1 MDPFQVAESASIVV
15 TVPNR
20 LGLHARPAM
29 LFAERA
35 QDHAADVR
43 VRRSDGDE
51 PVDGKSIMHLM
62 MLAATKGT
70 ELVIEASGA
79 GAQEAVDA
87 LHALVAGGFSED
99 E

>member
-1 MDPFQVAESASIVV
+1 MSDSASARV

-35 QDHAADVR
+35 QSHAAAVR
-43 VRRSDGDE
+43 VSRDGDAE
-51 PVDGKSIMHLM
+51 TIDGKSIMHLM

-70 ELVIEASGA
+70 DLLIEADGDD
-79 GAQEAVDA
+79 AQNTVDA
-87 LHALVAGGFSED
+87 LQALAERGFNEA

>member
-1 MDPFQVAESASIVV
+1 MATSARITV

-35 QDHAADVR
+35 QDYAADVR
-43 VRRSDGDE
+43 VQRSDSDE
-51 PVDGKSIMHLM
+51 QVDGKSIMHLM

-70 ELVIEASGA
+70 ELVIEATGSGA
-79 GAQEAVDA
+79 QDAVDA
-87 LHALVAGGFSED
+87 LQTLVVSGFSEA

>member
-1 MDPFQVAESASIVV
+1 MAETAHIIV

-43 VRRSDGDE
+43 VQRADSDE
-51 PVDGKSIMHLM
+51 QVDGKSIMHLM

-70 ELVIEASGA
+70 ELVIEATGSGA
-79 GAQEAVDA
+79 QDAVDA
-87 LHALVAGGFSED
+87 LQTLVEGGFSEA

>member
-1 MDPFQVAESASIVV
+1 MAETASIIV

-35 QDHAADVR
+35 QSHAADVR
-43 VRRSDGDE
+43 VRRTDTQE
-51 PVDGKSIMHLM
+51 AVDGKSIMHLM

-70 ELVIEASGA
+70 ELVIEASGND
-79 GAQEAVDA
+79 AQAAVDA
-87 LHALVAGGFSED
+87 LQELVTSGFSEA

>member
-1 MDPFQVAESASIVV
+1 MAETARITV

-35 QDHAADVR
+35 QGHVADVR
-43 VRRSDGDE
+43 VHRSDSDE
-51 PVDGKSIMHLM
+51 QVDGKSIMHLM

-70 ELVIEASGA
+70 ELVIEATGSGA
-79 GAQEAVDA
+79 QDAVNA
-87 LHALVAGGFSED
+87 LRALVESGFREN